1 MKGIKKGQG
10 VVEVVFSIGV
20 VLLILSGVV
29 ILMVNTFGAKNKGFD
44 RKKATQLAQMIIEEK
59 VAERDN
65 SPETFWSNIENG
77 VKDERLTKEDGF
89 AGYFYNVTYIKIDD
103 DSGRVE
109 VEVGMEGR
117 DEEGR
122 DEKVTFERFFGRM

>member
-10 VVEVVFSIGV
+10 IVEVVFSIGI

-59 VAERDN
+59 VAERNNETESFWNKINDN
-65 SPETFWSNIENG
+65 FKIENQI
-77 VKDERLTKEDGF
+77 KDGF
-89 AGYFYNVTYIKIDD
+89 DGYIYSVDYIRINDN
-103 DSGRVE
+103 SGRVE
-109 VEVGMEGR
+109 VEVGMVGR
-117 DEEGR
+117 S
-122 DEKVTFERFFGRM
+122 EKVTFERFFGKL

>member
-10 VVEVVFSIGV
+10 IVEVVFSIGV

-44 RKKATQLAQMIIEEK
+44 RKKATQLAQMIIEET

-65 SPETFWSNIENG
+65 NPETFWSNIENG
-77 VKDERLTKEDGF
+77 VKEERLTKEDGF

-109 VEVGMEGR
+109 VDVWM
-117 DEEGR
+117 DGR

>member
-77 VKDERLTKEDGF
+77 VKEERLTKEDGF

-109 VEVGMEGR
+109 VDVWM
-117 DEEGR
+117 DGR

>member
-10 VVEVVFSIGV
+10 IVEVVFSIGI

-65 SPETFWSNIENG
+65 ETETFWNNIDNG
-77 VKDERLTKEDGF
+77 NTEEGLTKEDGF
-89 AGYFYNVTYIKIDD
+89 LGYFYDVTYRKDGD
-103 DSGRVE
+103 NGGRVI
-109 VEVGMEGR
+109 VEVKMEGR
-117 DEEGR
+117 DEA
-122 DEKVTFERFFGRM
+122 VTFERFFAKL

>member
-10 VVEVVFSIGV
+10 IVEVVFSIGV

-77 VKDERLTKEDGF
+77 VKEERLTKEDGF

-109 VEVGMEGR
+109 VDVWM
-117 DEEGR
+117 DGR